1 MTFQQNQDI
10 INHYSTKQTGQSPL
24 GQIVVAYLSVCQQ
37 ITISYVGVG
46 QFKPLA
52 SSHMAD

>member
-24 GQIVVAYLSVCQQ
+24 GQIVVAYMCQQ